1 MKVET
6 QNYTFTAP
14 TNMATAPARDATE
27 VTPPADTL
35 AVSREIVS
43 RKNSNDAVNTNN
55 SAPSQKK
62 LDDLARKLIG
72 NDSALVIE
80 KDPEGSGYIYKS
92 INRITGEITKVWPK
106 EEIVSQLSAL
116 NDGDARGLMIDASA

>member
-1 MKVET
+1 
-6 QNYTFTAP
+6 
-14 TNMATAPARDATE
+14 MATAPARDATE
-27 VTPPADTL
+27 VTPLTDTL

-62 LDDLARKLIG
+62 LDDLARKLTG